1 MQASFAKGLEG
12 ERRSGIKKIGGD
24 EEADE
29 SLEVGD
35 DDNAEEAVIVDG
47 EDDDSEGA
55 PRG

>member
-29 SLEVGD
+29 SVEVGD
-35 DDNAEEAVIVDG
+35 DDNAEDVVVDG
-47 EDDDSEGA
+47 DEDDSQGA